1 MDINWQVPVVAMNIF
16 TTPKSKV
23 EKHLQK
29 MEAERW
35 KSLNA
40 ITMEYKR
47 REIIFRLIR
56 IT

>member
-1 MDINWQVPVVAMNIF
+1 
-16 TTPKSKV
+16 V